1 MEIKELI
8 DFIFQYGVGIAC
20 LIYLMIFQM
29 TTMKD
34 LTKNQGELNLTL
46 KEVNTNL
53 TNINLRLD
61 DIEDKIRKKEGD

>member
-1 MEIKELI
+1 
-8 DFIFQYGVGIAC
+8 
-20 LIYLMIFQM
+20 M

>member
-20 LIYLMIFQM
+20 LFYLMYFQS

-34 LTKNQGELNLTL
+34 LNNNQNELNATL
-46 KEVNTNL
+46 REVNTNL
-53 TNINLRLD
+53 SNINLRLN
-61 DIEDKIRKKEGD
+61 DIEEKVKKGE